1 MAEIELAD
9 GVRSVQRAAWNALVA
24 EESPFLEWE
33 WLASLEEAGAVGEA
47 TGWLARPLV
56 AREGER
62 VVAACPLYL
71 KAHSEGEFVFD
82 HGWADAAERAGIR
95 YYPKLLVGVP
105 FTPVSGARF
114 LVAPAEERRAWI
126 ARLAAALRELCLAN
140 ELSGVH
146 VNFCQADEL
155 AALEGE
161 GWLARL
167 GLQYHWTRRGWSTF
181 DDYLGELRH
190 KRRNQVRRELR
201 EVANAGVAIEVRAGD
216 EIPDAWFEPMWRFY
230 RATVDQNPWGRRYL
244 NPRFFELVRERFRH
258 RLVFAVALRG
268 ERPIAGAFNVQKGAA
283 LYGRYWGASEFVR
296 HLHFAVCY
304 YAGIRYCIDRGLDR
318 FEPGAGGPYKQ
329 VRGFDA
335 QPTRSA
341 HLLAEPRLAEAVAR
355 YLASERSETREAIDW
370 LRERS
375 ALKPPPPPGQAGCL
389 DHPASGAEGAA
400 RSEPA
405 PSPPRQRDRLEYPA
419 SGAEGAA
426 RSEAKPSEVNRRAT
440 AQPRRSSR

>member
-9 GVRSVQRAAWNALVA
+9 GVRAVPRAAWNALVG
-24 EESPFLEWE
+24 EDSPFLEWE
-33 WLASLEEAGAVGEA
+33 WLASLEEAGAVGER
-47 TGWLARPLV
+47 TGWAARPLV
-56 AREGER
+56 AREGDR

-71 KAHSEGEFVFD
+71 KSHSEGEFVFD

-114 LVAPAEERRAWI
+114 LVAESEPRATWI
-126 ARLAAALRELCLAN
+126 ARLSTALREICLAN

-146 VNFCQADEL
+146 VNFCREDEL
-155 AALEGE
+155 AALAGA
-161 GWLARL
+161 GWLPRL
-167 GLQYHWTRRGWSTF
+167 GLQYHWTSRGWSDF
-181 DDYLGELRH
+181 EEYLGALRH

-201 EVANAGVAIEVRAGD
+201 EIADAGVAIETRAGS
-216 EIPDAWFEPMWRFY
+216 EIPGDWFEPMWRFY
-230 RATVDQNPWGRRYL
+230 RATVDDNPWGRRYL
-244 NPRFFELVRERFRH
+244 NPRFFELVRERFAH

-268 ERPIAGAFNVQKGAA
+268 GHPIAGAFNVQKGDA

-304 YAGIRYCIDRGLDR
+304 YAGIRHCIDRGLRR
-318 FEPGAGGPYKQ
+318 FEPGAGGQYKQ

-341 HLLAEPRLAEAVAR
+341 HLLAEPRLADAVAR
-355 YLASERSETREAIDW
+355 YLAAERSETQDAIDY

-375 ALKPPPPPGQAGCL
+375 ALKPPLPPVQGG
-389 DHPASGAEGAA
+389 
-400 RSEPA
+400 
-405 PSPPRQRDRLEYPA
+405 RLEYPA

-440 AQPRRSSR
+440 AQQRRESR